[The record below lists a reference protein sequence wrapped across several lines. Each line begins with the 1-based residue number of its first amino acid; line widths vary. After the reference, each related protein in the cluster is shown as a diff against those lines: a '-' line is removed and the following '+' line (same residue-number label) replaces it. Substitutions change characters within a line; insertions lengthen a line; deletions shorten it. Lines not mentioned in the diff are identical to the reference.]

1 MGEKNNMIPDEQLN
15 EWKEAEQYLT
25 PSPWHYDS
33 NNKLSD
39 SNHKSLIDRD
49 GYFKKFNDAEFC
61 SRARKYFPLLI
72 QAYEEQKAE
81 LKNIGLKL
89 VTLNFQTA
97 KEQELANDII
107 EQTLT
112 RREQSLKILLEEQK
126 KEIEKLLNI
135 IVKELEEK
143 AEALKRENCELKDQ
157 RDKIQEQ
164 QKQIDQLNLTIELV
178 KKYRL

>member
-1 MGEKNNMIPDEQLN
+1 MGEKNNMIPDEQLK

-49 GYFKKFNDAEFC
+49 GYFKKFNDVEFC

-72 QAYEEQKAE
+72 QAYEE
-81 LKNIGLKL
+81 
-89 VTLNFQTA
+89 
-97 KEQELANDII
+97 
-107 EQTLT
+107 
-112 RREQSLKILLEEQK
+112 
-126 KEIEKLLNI
+126 
-135 IVKELEEK
+135 
-143 AEALKRENCELKDQ
+143 Q

-164 QKQIDQLNLTIELV
+164 QKQIDQLNLTIEL
-178 KKYRL
+178 KKNIDYDPHT